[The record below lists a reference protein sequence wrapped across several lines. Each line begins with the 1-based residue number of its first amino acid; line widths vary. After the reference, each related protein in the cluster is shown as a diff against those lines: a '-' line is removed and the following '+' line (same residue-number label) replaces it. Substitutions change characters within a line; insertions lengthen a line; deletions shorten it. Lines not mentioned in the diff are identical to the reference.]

1 MGHIFNH
8 PTSVSLILAE
18 LEMDEETIIAALLH
32 DTVEDTDVTLADV
45 EKLFGKDVAALVDGV
60 TKLAVINYETKQERQ
75 VENLRKMFLAMS
87 SDIRV
92 ILIKQQIV
100 CITSEL

>member
-1 MGHIFNH
+1 
-8 PTSVSLILAE
+8 
-18 LEMDEETIIAALLH
+18 MDEETIIAALLH

-75 VENLRKMFLAMS
+75 VEFKKNVPRY
-87 SDIRV
+87 V
-92 ILIKQQIV
+92 Q
-100 CITSEL
+100 